1 MKKVIFSIYLMSS
14 MILTSCGGG
23 ASNENQTS
31 KEKSIDGIDY
41 RPILGKNYNS
51 DEVRLL
57 FIENKIS
64 PDNEYL
70 RIKLDDYGSIDQIYF
85 KEKCP
90 PQSMPFG
97 SSFLLTQKLAKKK
110 YGEPSFIFNRTFV
123 YDTLNLGIQFSQ
135 DPNKVDDIGV
145 FSDKILEE
153 IKSK

>member
-1 MKKVIFSIYLMSS
+1 MFT
-14 MILTSCGGG
+14 MILSSCEEES
-23 ASNENQTS
+23 SNGSQNSNDTQNS
-31 KEKSIDGIDY
+31 NEKSIDGVDY

-51 DEVRLL
+51 DEVRIF

-64 PDNEYL
+64 TDNEYL
-70 RIKLDDYGSIDQIYF
+70 RIKLDDYGNIEQIYF

-135 DPNKVDDIGV
+135 DQNKVDDIGV
-145 FSDKILEE
+145 FTSSILQKIKLRR
-153 IKSK
+153 